1 MGRFIQAQ
9 GKIINDHTANF
20 KTLQDTIHFQAA
32 FIGELGED
40 VAKMQK
46 ELEQL
51 QKTSFVRKEALDKTS
66 KDIDAR
72 ITRRREEFDGLA
84 AFVSCQ
90 GLLL

>member
-9 GKIINDHTANF
+9 GKIINNHTSTF
-20 KTLQDTIHFQAA
+20 KTMQDTIHFQAA

-51 QKTSFVRKEALDKTS
+51 QKTSFVRQEALDKTS
-66 KDIDAR
+66 KDINAR